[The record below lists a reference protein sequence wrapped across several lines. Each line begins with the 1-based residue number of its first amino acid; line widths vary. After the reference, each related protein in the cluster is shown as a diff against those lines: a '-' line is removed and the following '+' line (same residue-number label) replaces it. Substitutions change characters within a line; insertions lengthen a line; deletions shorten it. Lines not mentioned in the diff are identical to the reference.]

1 MAGSLLVSGNPQH
14 YKAIGE
20 GGQPVYSVAFQLRE
34 AIRLKAGASVANC
47 LAIPQTNQHGSM
59 VDWYA
64 PVAGDVVPWS
74 AATSE
79 EREHALSRLD
89 AAHRAL
95 ERVIAQMSQ
104 AQSRDLQAERE
115 KNTVL
120 PLMSKVFYFPDTNFI
135 YLVNGE
141 PVIAFWGFHS
151 EGSTL
156 PADPFTNLR
165 SVAPPIL
172 AASQVAAVTP
182 TKRAWWWWLLLLL
195 LLLLLLFF
203 LLRACAPSVLPVA
216 IQPAPSVTPDGRSV
230 SQVTPNAPL
239 LPGAPSAPLNQAKP
253 ESLIDQGTSFL
264 RRWWPGSSVGTNL
277 TGPDAGSGNTV
288 ADTTEAPTGTL
299 TETPTGATPEI
310 PADAAGQP
318 PGQVPGQSPGPN
330 PADVTTPPGNTPPVD
345 PTTSSQPTP
354 PVTPPEGDVRNPS
367 NQAGPQQGRPLTIP
381 PQALNSGNTGF
392 LDGSW
397 TAGAGIQ
404 DAKTGKPLRME
415 YDFSQGNGQG
425 KVTIRRADGSQC
437 VGAVSAQMQ
446 NKNLQISDR
455 GVAKC
460 SDGGTIALPKVTC
473 TPQAD
478 GRADCQGRYE
488 NGTTFP
494 VSMRHSPK

>member
-20 GGQPVYSVAFQLRE
+20 SGQPVYSVAFQLRE

-89 AAHRAL
+89 VAHRAL

-104 AQSRDLQAERE
+104 SPSRDHQAERE

-165 SVAPPIL
+165 KVASPIAAAPEVAPK
-172 AASQVAAVTP
+172 
-182 TKRAWWWWLLLLL
+182 KRAWWWWLLLLL

-203 LLRACAPSVLPVA
+203 LLRACAPGVLPVA
-216 IQPAPSVTPDGRSV
+216 IQPTPSVSPEGRSV
-230 SQVTPNAPL
+230 SPVIPSSPL
-239 LPGAPSAPLNQAKP
+239 LPGTPSTPLNQAKP
-253 ESLIDQGTSFL
+253 ENLIDQGTSLL
-264 RRWWPGSSVGTNL
+264 RRWWPGSSVGTNQS
-277 TGPDAGSGNTV
+277 GPDAVSGNNLV
-288 ADTTEAPTGTL
+288 DTTGAPTETL
-299 TETPTGATPEI
+299 NETPSGTAPEV
-310 PADAAGQP
+310 PVDAAGRP
-318 PGQVPGQSPGPN
+318 DGQVPGQSPGPN

-345 PTTSSQPTP
+345 PTTSSQPSP
-354 PVTPPEGDVRNPS
+354 PVTPLGGDIRNPS

-392 LDGSW
+392 LEGSW
-397 TAGAGIQ
+397 TAGTGIQ

-425 KVTIRRADGSQC
+425 KVTIRRADDSQC